1 MDGPTEI
8 YEQFNLCIF
17 PERFC
22 LEPRGRDGGSVSDT
36 YLEID
41 RNTGKLNL
49 IRNIEKPILI
59 HDAEVKIIHGIVGI
73 VRLVSGNALI
83 TITKANL
90 KGVLTGHEIWA
101 ITETEIIP
109 YVKTTLHLTEKQI
122 WYNRHFTDMIQLVLS
137 TGGFYFSRTYDLSH
151 SAQWLAENATPL
163 FKRLP
168 MMGRGLLL
176 FCYIWSEACP
186 VSWSRFADERFVWNR
201 YLSTPLAAVPEL
213 FRYVLPIIHGFFD
226 ISRCIVNGHV
236 FQLCLISRRSIY
248 RAGTRFYMRG
258 VSANGHSAN
267 YIETEQLVEYDKDSD
282 PKQRCLT
289 SFVQIRGSIP
299 LFWSQRPNLHWQPE
313 PMLNPV
319 DDQTEAFK
327 RHMIMQRNVYGGKH
341 VIVNLVN
348 QRGREKRVGG
358 ELDRVVIH
366 TNLDFVRLNAFD
378 FHKECRALDWGRLD
392 ILKKQLRSE
401 ITEFG
406 FFASFVNSAE
416 QMHKQ
421 KGFFR
426 TNCMDCLDRTN
437 VAQSMLAKESLK
449 DQLCYLKIIGNGFE
463 VDSYTE
469 LSVTFKRIWADNG
482 DECSRQ
488 YAGTGAL
495 KADYTRFGRRTF
507 SGAWNDCMNAF
518 TRYFRNNF
526 ADGYRQDAINL
537 FLGNFRVDPNNL
549 PATFETTVLNF
560 DYHGGAIIGAIFA
573 AAMIILCVLVAE
585 NMTATIFWLVIFIG
599 LMLFIFING
608 EEFVSKPRLKMD

>member
-1 MDGPTEI
+1 MEGSTDI
-8 YEQFNLCIF
+8 YEQLNLCIF
-17 PERFC
+17 PEKFC
-22 LEPRGRDGGSVSDT
+22 LEPRGRDGGLISDT

-41 RNTGKLNL
+41 RNTGKLSL
-49 IRNIEKPILI
+49 TKSAEKPISI
-59 HDAEVKIIHGIVGI
+59 HSAEKKIIHGIVGI
-73 VRLVSGNALI
+73 VKIVSGNALI
-83 TITKANL
+83 IITKANL
-90 KGVLTGHEIWA
+90 KGVLSGHEIWA

-109 YVKTTLHLTEKQI
+109 YEKTTLHLTEKQI

-168 MMGRGLLL
+168 MMGR
-176 FCYIWSEACP
+176 S
-186 VSWSRFADERFVWNR
+186 DERFVWNR
-201 YLSTPLAAVPEL
+201 FLSAPLAAVPEL
-213 FRYVLPIIHGFFD
+213 FRYALPIIHGFFD
-226 ISRCIVNGHV
+226 INRCVVNGHI

-258 VSANGHSAN
+258 VSTNGHSAN
-267 YIETEQLVEYDKDSD
+267 YVETEQLVEYDKDGD
-282 PKQRCLT
+282 PKQRYLT
-289 SFVQIRGSIP
+289 ALVQIRGSIP
-299 LFWSQRPNLHWQPE
+299 LFWSQKPNLHWQPE
-313 PMLNPV
+313 PMLNPI

-327 RHMIMQRNVYGGKH
+327 RHMIIQRNIYGGKH

-348 QRGREKRVGG
+348 QKGRERRVGG
-358 ELDRVVIH
+358 ELDRVVLR

-378 FHKECRALDWGRLD
+378 FHKECRTLNWGRLD
-392 ILKKQLRSE
+392 ILKKQLRGE

-406 FFASFVNSAE
+406 I
-416 QMHKQ
+416 
-421 KGFFR
+421 FR

-449 DQLCYLKIIGNGFE
+449 DQLSYMKIISNGFE
-463 VDSYTE
+463 VDNYPE
-469 LSVTFKRIWADNG
+469 LSATFKKIWADNG

-507 SGAWNDCMNAF
+507 SGAWNDCINAF

-526 ADGYRQDAINL
+526 ADGYKQDAIDL

-560 DYHGGAIIGAIFA
+560 DYHGGAIVGAIFA
-573 AAMIILCVLVAE
+573 AAMVILCVLVAE
-585 NMTATIFWLVIFIG
+585 NLTATIFWLIIFMS

-608 EEFVSKPRLKMD
+608 EEFVSKPRLKAD

>member
-1 MDGPTEI
+1 MQYLIKNDTKYDKYFPGRIKSQFDHLKPMDEPTEI
-8 YEQFNLCIF
+8 YEQLNLCIF

-22 LEPRGRDGGSVSDT
+22 LEPRGRDGGSVSNT

-41 RNTGKLNL
+41 RNTEKLGL
-49 IRNIEKPILI
+49 IKNIEKPILI
-59 HDAEVKIIHGIVGI
+59 HDAEVKVIHGIVGI
-73 VRLVSGNALI
+73 VRIVSGNALI

-90 KGVLTGHEIWA
+90 KGVLSGHEIWV

-109 YVKTTLHLTEKQI
+109 YEKTTLHLTEKQI

-168 MMGRGLLL
+168 MMGR
-176 FCYIWSEACP
+176 S
-186 VSWSRFADERFVWNR
+186 DERFVWNR
-201 YLSTPLAAVPEL
+201 YLSAPLAAVPEL

-267 YIETEQLVEYDKDSD
+267 YVETEQLVEYNKDRNS
-282 PKQRCLT
+282 KQKYLT
-289 SFVQIRGSIP
+289 SFVQ
-299 LFWSQRPNLHWQPE
+299 
-313 PMLNPV
+313 
-319 DDQTEAFK
+319 
-327 RHMIMQRNVYGGKH
+327 

-348 QRGREKRVGG
+348 QKGREKRVGG
-358 ELDRVVIH
+358 ELDRIVIR

-378 FHKECRALDWGRLD
+378 FHKECRPLNWGRLD
-392 ILKKQLRSE
+392 ILKKQLRGE
-401 ITEFG
+401 ITDFG
-406 FFASFVNSAE
+406 FFASFTNSVG
-416 QMHKQ
+416 QVYKQ

-437 VAQSMLAKESLK
+437 VVQSMLAKESLK
-449 DQLCYLKIIGNGFE
+449 DQLCYMKIIGNGFE
-463 VDSYTE
+463 VDSYPE
-469 LSVTFKRIWADNG
+469 LSATFKRIWADNG

-495 KADYTRFGRRTF
+495 KADYTRFGKRTF
-507 SGAWNDCMNAF
+507 SGAWNDCVNAF

-549 PATFETTVLNF
+549 PETFETTVLSF
-560 DYHGGAIIGAIFA
+560 DYHGGAIVGAIFA
-573 AAMIILCVLVAE
+573 AAMIILCMLVAE
-585 NMTATIFWLVIFIG
+585 NMTAAVFWLAIFMA

-608 EEFVSKPRLKMD
+608 EEFVNKPRLKMD